1 MIGITLSGTEY
12 RILRGIG
19 KLRHEQTSNQTV
31 ENIQSQKD
39 PIEISIQGV
48 ITEYAVAKFLNL
60 NFDLDCDYRAFGAD
74 LIGHRGTLIE
84 VKSTETVGGNLNAV
98 KKSVSKPC
106 DVFVLTEIHSTHVA
120 IVGWIQRD
128 RFLVEKNIRQGRLG
142 PYYSVSQSE
151 LYPFYEPNDKKALW

>member
-1 MIGITLSGTEY
+1 MIGVTLSGTEY

-19 KLRHEQTSNQTV
+19 KLRHEKTSEKTV
-31 ENIQSQKD
+31 ENIQSLKD
-39 PIEISIQGV
+39 PIEIAIQGV

-60 NFDLDCDYRAFGAD
+60 NFDLDCDYRTFGAD
-74 LIGHRGTLIE
+74 LIGHQGTLIE

-120 IVGWIQRD
+120 IVGWIQRE
-128 RFLVEKNIRQGRLG
+128 RFLVEKNIRQGIRGL
-142 PYYSVSQSE
+142 YYSVSQSE
-151 LYPFYEPNDKKALW
+151 LYPFYEPSDKKALW

>member
-1 MIGITLSGTEY
+1 MIGITLSETEY

-19 KLRHEQTSNQTV
+19 TIRHKQTSEHAK
-31 ENIQSQKD
+31 ENIQSRKD
-39 PIEISIQGV
+39 PIEIAIHGV
-48 ITEYAVAKFLNL
+48 ISEYAVAKFLNL
-60 NFDLDCDYRAFGAD
+60 NFDLNCDYREFGAD

-84 VKSTETVGGNLNAV
+84 VKSTETIGGNLNAV

-106 DVFVLTEIHSTHVA
+106 DVFVCTEIHSTHVA
-120 IVGWIQRD
+120 IVGWIQKE
-128 RFLVEKNIRQGRLG
+128 RFLVEKNIRQGDLG